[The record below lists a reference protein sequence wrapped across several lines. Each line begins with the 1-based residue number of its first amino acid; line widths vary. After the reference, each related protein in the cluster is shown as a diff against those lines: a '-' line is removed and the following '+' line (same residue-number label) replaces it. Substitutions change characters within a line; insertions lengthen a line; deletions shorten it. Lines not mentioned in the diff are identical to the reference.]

1 MIISIPN
8 QENSLWLV
16 NSALDFIGRS
26 PSPYHASSNLCRLL
40 EFSGFRRIRET
51 EKWHL
56 SQGDRCYV
64 TRNETSVIAFRYG
77 KNNIET
83 NGMRLV
89 GAHIDSPCLKLNPNS
104 ITDRCGYRLANVEV
118 YGSPLLRTWFDRDL
132 SLAGRIFYRR
142 PNGVVESTLVDWQ
155 EPIAVIP
162 SIAIHLQ
169 RDANTRQEINKQ
181 THINP
186 VLLDQQ
192 NLVDVDFRTM
202 VMNQLH
208 RQSIDV
214 DKDAILGFD
223 LRFYDVDPPRRI
235 GFNDDEMTGSGVNTE
250 LYNAFLSS
258 ARIDNLLSC
267 YAGVRALIEADGENF
282 SVLVCNDHE
291 EVGSM
296 SESGAQGNFLQ
307 QVLERIGGLDPRV
320 IRRSML
326 ISADGAHGL
335 HPNYPEK
342 HDEQHAP
349 VLNKGPVIKVNSNQ
363 RYATSDET
371 ESVIRALCEDL
382 GIPVQVFVSRNDL
395 ACGTT
400 IGPIVASEIGI
411 KTADAGIAQFAM
423 HSIRELAG
431 CGDTIDF
438 ARLLHAFYNCETELF
453 SG

>member
-1 MIISIPN
+1 MRPAIFAGCLNFPVSDAFGKPKNGIS
-8 QENSLWLV
+8 
-16 NSALDFIGRS
+16 A
-26 PSPYHASSNLCRLL
+26 
-40 EFSGFRRIRET
+40 
-51 EKWHL
+51 K
-56 SQGDRCYV
+56 GDRCYV

-89 GAHIDSPCLKLNPNS
+89 GAHIGQPLPETQSEFNN
-104 ITDRCGYRLANVEV
+104 
-118 YGSPLLRTWFDRDL
+118 GSMWVPPGECRSLWFAIAFEPGL
-132 SLAGRIFYRR
+132 TVICPLAGRIFYRR

-250 LYNAFLSS
+250 LHNAFLSS

-267 YAGVRALIEADGENF
+267 YAGVRALIEARWKKF
-282 SVLVCNDHE
+282 FCPC
-291 EVGSM
+291 
-296 SESGAQGNFLQ
+296 LQ
-307 QVLERIGGLDPRV
+307 
-320 IRRSML
+320 
-326 ISADGAHGL
+326 
-335 HPNYPEK
+335 
-342 HDEQHAP
+342 
-349 VLNKGPVIKVNSNQ
+349 
-363 RYATSDET
+363 
-371 ESVIRALCEDL
+371 
-382 GIPVQVFVSRNDL
+382 
-395 ACGTT
+395 
-400 IGPIVASEIGI
+400 
-411 KTADAGIAQFAM
+411 
-423 HSIRELAG
+423 
-431 CGDTIDF
+431 
-438 ARLLHAFYNCETELF
+438 
-453 SG
+453 